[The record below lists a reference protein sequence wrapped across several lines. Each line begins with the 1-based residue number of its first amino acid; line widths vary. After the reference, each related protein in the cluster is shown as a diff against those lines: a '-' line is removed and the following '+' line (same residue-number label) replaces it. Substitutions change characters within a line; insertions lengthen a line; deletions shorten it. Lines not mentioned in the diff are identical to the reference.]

1 MNFLLRFILVIF
13 SFVLCWQASKLF
25 YLQNL
30 ATVKK
35 QTLTDEPTRP
45 ALFQSHPDR
54 VRSRTPHYLYA
65 LREGSGESGY
75 LLSALQV
82 PKPQRSVHRSR
93 DGTAAVGRHRH
104 GPDPVRMAFERADRL
119 TALQVPEP
127 QRSILRSRNGT
138 AAVGRHRHGPDPVRM
153 AFERADRLAALQVP
167 EPQRSILRARHHS
180 APVGRDRHG
189 KNPVLMPF
197 EGA

>member
-65 LREGSGESGY
+65 LREGSGVLIGFF
-75 LLSALQV
+75 QT
-82 PKPQRSVHRSR
+82 QR
-93 DGTAAVGRHRH
+93 
-104 GPDPVRMAFERADRL
+104 
-119 TALQVPEP
+119 
-127 QRSILRSRNGT
+127 
-138 AAVGRHRHGPDPVRM
+138 
-153 AFERADRLAALQVP
+153 
-167 EPQRSILRARHHS
+167 
-180 APVGRDRHG
+180 PVGLD
-189 KNPVLMPF
+189 PDQF
-197 EGA
+197 S